1 MIRPLDRKIADNP
14 PYHTPYPDHSYRK
27 EDEMK
32 FYRGE
37 TVKLLFDML
46 PISYQFRKG
55 HRIRISIAGA
65 DAGHFN
71 LPSPQPTHFDISTS
85 TAFPSYIELPVV
97 NR

>member
-1 MIRPLDRKIADNP
+1 
-14 PYHTPYPDHSYRK
+14 
-27 EDEMK
+27 
-32 FYRGE
+32 
-37 TVKLLFDML
+37 ML

-97 NR
+97 NK